1 VGPGYQVPFAG
12 AVRVRTGVRT
22 AAVGL
27 ITEPRQAQEIL
38 DEGAADAVFLGRAA
52 LREPAW
58 PVRAAHELG
67 VAVRDAPYPV
77 QYLRG
82 AYRS

>member
-1 VGPGYQVPFAG
+1 
-12 AVRVRTGVRT
+12 VRT

-38 DEGAADAVFLGRAA
+38 AEGAADAVFLGRAA
-52 LREPAW
+52 LREPTW
-58 PVRAAHELG
+58 PARAAHELG
-67 VAVRDAPYPV
+67 VAVQDAPYPV

-82 AYRS
+82 AYQS